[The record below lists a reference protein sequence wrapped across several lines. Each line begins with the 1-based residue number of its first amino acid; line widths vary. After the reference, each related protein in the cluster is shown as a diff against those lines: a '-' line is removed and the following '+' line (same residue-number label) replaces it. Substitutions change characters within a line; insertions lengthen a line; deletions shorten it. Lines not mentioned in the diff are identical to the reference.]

1 MLESN
6 NKNQIKK
13 KIKKGQHPTVN
24 IITMGCS
31 KNQVDSEVMMRQFQ
45 GNQFKITD
53 QADQADIVIVNTCGF
68 ISAAKEESINTIL
81 DAVELKQRGSAE
93 KVLVT
98 GCLIERYKKDL
109 EKEIPEVDRFFGTN
123 QLNAILE
130 ELGAVYKK
138 ELVGERYLTTPKHF
152 AYMKISEGCDNAC
165 SFCAIPLMRGK
176 HVSRSM
182 DELVYEAQLLAEKGV
197 KELNLIAQDLTYY
210 GLDLYG
216 ARKIDK
222 LIQELCKVDGI
233 EWIRLNYSYPN
244 KFPME
249 LIDVM
254 ASEKKVCNYLDMA
267 IQHLSTQVLKDMRRG
282 ITRERTIDLISQIR
296 TKIPDI
302 TLRTSIIVGFPTET
316 EKEFQIL
323 LDGIKELRLDRVGTF
338 TYSIEDDTTA
348 VPFGDPIPAAVKEER
363 QRIIMEAQ
371 RLISREKNEQKIGKI
386 FKTIIDRVED
396 DWLVGRTEGD
406 GPEVD
411 NEVII
416 TSGKASVGDFVN
428 VLIDDAE
435 DFDLFGTLVR

>member
-1 MLESN
+1 MLDSN

-348 VPFGDPIPAAVKEER
+348 VLLGDPIPAAVKEER

-371 RLISREKNEQKIGKI
+371 RLISREKNEQKIGKV

-416 TSGKASVGDFVN
+416 HSGKASVGDFVN

-435 DFDLFGTLVR
+435 DFDLFGNMVR